1 MKITSAKVIVSCPGR
16 NYVTMK
22 IETDEGVSG
31 VGDATLNGRELA
43 VASYLQDHLVPMLI
57 DKDPS
62 AIEDIWQTLYR
73 GAYWRRGPVT
83 MTAIAAVDVAL
94 WDIKGKALGTPV
106 WNLLGGRVRDGITIY
121 GHVAASSV
129 SGAIEGVK
137 EKMEAGYR
145 AARVQVAVPGIEEMY
160 GVPGQYDHKSKYQA
174 ALPFTERNWS
184 TEKYLRFVPQMF
196 EEVRAE
202 VGYDVQLVHDAHH
215 RLTPSQAGWLGKRLE
230 DIQLLW
236 LEDVVPVDMQ
246 TSYRQIRAATT
257 TPLAVGEMLNSLY
270 DFDLLIREQLI
281 DYVRSTV
288 VHAGGITG
296 LRKIAAYA
304 EPYLVR
310 TGCHGASDLSPVTM
324 SAAAHFGIS
333 THNAA
338 VQEYMGFPEQA
349 SEVFSWSY
357 EVKDGLLTASDK
369 PGLGIEID
377 EDAAERFP
385 YERAYLPLSRKE
397 DGSIWNW

>member
-1 MKITSAKVIVSCPGR
+1 
-16 NYVTMK
+16 
-22 IETDEGVSG
+22 
-31 VGDATLNGRELA
+31 
-43 VASYLQDHLVPMLI
+43 
-57 DKDPS
+57 
-62 AIEDIWQTLYR
+62 
-73 GAYWRRGPVT
+73 
-83 MTAIAAVDVAL
+83 
-94 WDIKGKALGTPV
+94 
-106 WNLLGGRVRDGITIY
+106 
-121 GHVAASSV
+121 
-129 SGAIEGVK
+129 
-137 EKMEAGYR
+137 
-145 AARVQVAVPGIEEMY
+145 
-160 GVPGQYDHKSKYQA
+160 
-174 ALPFTERNWS
+174 
-184 TEKYLRFVPQMF
+184 
-196 EEVRAE
+196 
-202 VGYDVQLVHDAHH
+202 
-215 RLTPSQAGWLGKRLE
+215 
-230 DIQLLW
+230 
-236 LEDVVPVDMQ
+236 
-246 TSYRQIRAATT
+246 
-257 TPLAVGEMLNSLY
+257 MLNSLY

>member
-16 NYVTMK
+16 NYVTLK